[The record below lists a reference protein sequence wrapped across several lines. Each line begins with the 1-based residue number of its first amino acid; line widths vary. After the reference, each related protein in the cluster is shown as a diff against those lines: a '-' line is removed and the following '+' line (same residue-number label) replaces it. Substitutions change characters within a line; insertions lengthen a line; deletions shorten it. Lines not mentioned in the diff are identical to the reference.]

1 MWEWFINLT
10 GDALLL
16 LTMAAAFASI
26 GLLWLAIG
34 MKGQEVLSEYKE
46 TFTQTA
52 GANMAD
58 MFMFVDPRRLFV
70 YYIGLMI
77 VLPGTVLLLTGGDI
91 PASLAA
97 FGLVVIFPPMFYKRM
112 HAKRLS
118 RFEQQ
123 LPDALTMVSGS
134 MRAGASLSVALE
146 SLVAEQPPPVSQEF
160 ELFLR
165 EQRLGADFDD
175 SLTHMETRVP
185 LPDFRMLITA
195 LRINREVGGNL
206 AETFESLA
214 DTLRKKAMMEGK
226 IKGLTAQGK
235 LQGIVMTGL
244 PVILVVLLNFIE
256 HDAIS
261 KLWTTPIGWMVLGAA
276 IVWEII
282 GYIMIS
288 KVTSIDV

>member
-10 GDALLL
+10 GDALML

-34 MKGQEVLSEYKE
+34 MKGQEVLLEYKE

-52 GANMAD
+52 GSNMAD
-58 MFMFVDPRRLFV
+58 MFLFVDPGRLFV

-77 VLPGTVLLLTGGDI
+77 ALPGAVLLLTGGDI
-91 PASLAA
+91 PSALAV
-97 FGLVVIFPPMFYKRM
+97 FGLVLVFPPFFYKRM
-112 HAKRLS
+112 RSKRLQ

-134 MRAGASLSVALE
+134 MRAGASLNVALE
-146 SLVAEQPPPVSQEF
+146 SLVNEQPPPVSQEF

-175 SLTHMETRVP
+175 SLTHMEERVP

-206 AETFESLA
+206 AETLESLA

-288 KVTSIDV
+288 KVTNIDV

>member
-10 GDALLL
+10 ADGLML

-34 MKGQEVLSEYKE
+34 MKGQQVLTEYKE

-52 GANMAD
+52 GTNMAD
-58 MFMFVDPRRLFV
+58 MFLFVDPSRLFV
-70 YYIGLMI
+70 YYVGLMI
-77 VLPGTVLLLTGGDI
+77 VLPGAILLLTGGDI
-91 PASLAA
+91 PSALAA
-97 FGLVVIFPPMFYKRM
+97 FGLVLIFPPIFYKRM
-112 HAKRLS
+112 HAKRLQ

-146 SLVAEQPPPVSQEF
+146 SLVDEQPPPVSQEF

-175 SLTHMETRVP
+175 SLTHMEERMP

-206 AETFESLA
+206 AETLETLA

-244 PVILVVLLNFIE
+244 PVILTLLLNFIE

-276 IVWEII
+276 IFWEII

-288 KVTSIDV
+288 KVTNIDV

>member
-1 MWEWFINLT
+1 MWEWFLNLT
-10 GDALLL
+10 GDALML

-34 MKGQEVLSEYKE
+34 MKGQQVLTEYKE

-52 GANMAD
+52 GANMSD
-58 MFMFVDPRRLFV
+58 MFLFVDPSRLFV
-70 YYIGLMI
+70 YYVGLMI
-77 VLPGTVLLLTGGDI
+77 ALPGAVLLLTGGDI
-91 PASLAA
+91 PSALAT
-97 FGLVVIFPPMFYKRM
+97 FGLVLVFPPIFYKRM
-112 HAKRLS
+112 RAKRMQ

-146 SLVAEQPPPVSQEF
+146 SLVNEQPPPVSQEF

-175 SLTHMETRVP
+175 SLTHMEARIP

-206 AETFESLA
+206 AETLESLA

-256 HDAIS
+256 HEAIS

-288 KVTSIDV
+288 KVTRIDV